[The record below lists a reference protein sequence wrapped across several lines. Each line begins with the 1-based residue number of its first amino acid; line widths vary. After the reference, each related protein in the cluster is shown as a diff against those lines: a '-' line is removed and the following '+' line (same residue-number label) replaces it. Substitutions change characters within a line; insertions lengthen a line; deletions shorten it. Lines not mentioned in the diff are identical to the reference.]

1 MSKKML
7 INLFLVLVMLLT
19 LGVNAASAAP
29 PAQEELTYTVKLG
42 DTLWAL
48 AEKYLGS
55 GPAYWAIVGATN
67 DRYATDTSFAKIDN
81 PSLIHPGWKL
91 LIPSAEEAAEY
102 VPGLP
107 APEVTT
113 RAQTLNIAVSKPYA
127 APDNLNVYAGADR
140 SRSGIHQLV
149 YEYFF
154 YENLQTGEYIPW
166 LATGYEYNDDFTAIT
181 VNLRPGVEWSDGE
194 PFTAD
199 DVVFTYDTLLANP
212 AMTWASEVSKW
223 TASVE
228 SLDDLTVRF
237 NLTAPNPRYHVNREA
252 FPAVGIWGGISIL
265 PQHIW
270 EGLDP
275 LTYKNSDPIGTGPYT
290 LVSASGTAITWE
302 RDDNWWGTGV
312 FGVTP
317 APKRITFQY
326 VGSPTSVALALA
338 ANDIDT
344 PQIGILSLGD
354 FLAVAERNPKVSAW
368 HKEAPYTWLDPCP
381 RAIMVQNDNPPWDQ
395 KEMRW
400 ALSYL
405 IDWDAVVD
413 LAYEGATVPA
423 WGIWPAYDG
432 LQPYF
437 DAIEDLLE
445 KYPTATYDAAKA
457 EEILTAA
464 GYQKDGDGYWAADG
478 ERLHVTFLSDAG
490 NPEDMKVTAVVA
502 DQLEAG
508 GIEVEVQTLSDPL
521 HDNAVLLGEYDLASS
536 QSFCPGY
543 IFDNLE
549 LFHSKYY
556 VPLGEMA
563 PWYER
568 NSFRFNNEAFSAIV
582 DEMSVTPP
590 YEVEKIKDQ
599 FYRAMEIWL
608 DELPVIPG
616 VQAPALVPFN
626 STYWEGWPSADNPWN
641 MPVSWWATWNLVING
656 YPSPET
662 GEWVGGIRPA
672 GQ

>member
-55 GPAYWAIVGATN
+55 GPAYWAIAGATN
-67 DRYATDTSFAKIDN
+67 DRYATDPSFAKIDN

-91 LIPSAEEAAEY
+91 LIPSAEEAAKY

-107 APEVTT
+107 APEVSA

-181 VNLRPGVEWSDGE
+181 VSLRDGVEWSDGE

-212 AMTWASEVSKW
+212 AMTWAAEVSKW
-223 TASVE
+223 TESVE
-228 SLDDLTVRF
+228 KLDDLTVRF

-302 RDDNWWGTGV
+302 RNDNWWGTKV

-317 APKRITFQY
+317 APKIMAFQY

-338 ANDIDT
+338 ANEIDT

-354 FLAVAERNPKVSAW
+354 FLAVAARNPNVSAW
-368 HKEAPYTWLDPCP
+368 HKEPPYTWLDPCP
-381 RAIMVQNDNPPWDQ
+381 RAIMVQNDHTPWDR

-405 IDWDAVVD
+405 IDWQSVVD

-445 KYPTATYDAAKA
+445 EYPTATYNAVKA

-464 GYQKDGDGYWAADG
+464 GYQKDADGYWAAGG
-478 ERLHVTFLSDAG
+478 ERLHVNFLSDAG

-521 HDNAVLLGEYDLASS
+521 HDNAVLMGDYDLASS

-599 FYRAMEIWL
+599 FHRAMEIWL

-626 STYWEGWPSADNPWN
+626 STYWEGWPSADDPWN
-641 MPVSWWATWNLVING
+641 MPVSWWATWNLVVNG

>member
-1 MSKKML
+1 MFKRTTV
-7 INLFLVLVMLLT
+7 NLFLVFAMLLT
-19 LGVNAASAAP
+19 LVGAASAAP

-55 GPAYWAIVGATN
+55 GPAYWAISGATN
-67 DRYATDTSFAKIDN
+67 DRNATDSSFAKIDN

-107 APEVTT
+107 VPEVSA
-113 RAQTLNIAVSKPYA
+113 RAQTMNIAVSKPYA

-181 VNLRPGVEWSDGE
+181 VNLRDGVEWSDGE

-199 DVVFTYDTLLANP
+199 DVVFTYDTLLAMP
-212 AMTWASEVSKW
+212 AMTWAAEVSKW
-223 TASVE
+223 TESVE
-228 SLDDLTVRF
+228 KLDDLTVRF
-237 NLTAPNPRYHVNREA
+237 NLTAANPRYHQNREA

-265 PQHIW
+265 PQHVW

-275 LTYKNSDPIGTGPYT
+275 LTFKNSDPVGTGPYT
-290 LVSASGTAITWE
+290 LVTATGTAITWE
-302 RDDNWWGTGV
+302 RNDNWWGTKV
-312 FGVTP
+312 FGVKP
-317 APKRITFQY
+317 APKIMIFQY

-338 ANDIDT
+338 ANEIDT
-344 PQIGILSLGD
+344 PQIGILALGD
-354 FLAVAERNPKVSAW
+354 FLAVADRNPNVSAW
-368 HKEAPYTWLDPCP
+368 HKDAPYTWLDPCP
-381 RAIMVQNDNPPWDQ
+381 RAIMVQNDSPPWDQ

-405 IDWDAVVD
+405 IDWQSVVD

-437 DAIEDLLE
+437 DAIQDLRE
-445 KYPTATYDAAKA
+445 QYPTATYDSAKA
-457 EEILTAA
+457 EELLTSA
-464 GYQKDGDGYWAADG
+464 GYQKGADGYWASTAG
-478 ERLHVTFLSDAG
+478 EKLHVNFLSDAG

-508 GIEVEVQTLSDPL
+508 GIEVEVTALSDPL
-521 HDNAVLLGEYDLASS
+521 HDNAVLLGDYDLASS
-536 QSFCPGY
+536 QAFCPGY
-543 IFDNLE
+543 IFENLE

-582 DEMSVTPP
+582 DEMAVTPP

-599 FYRAMEIWL
+599 FHRAMEIWL

-626 STYWEGWPSADNPWN
+626 TTYWEGWPSADDPWN
-641 MPVSWWATWNLVING
+641 MPVSWWASWNLVLNG

-672 GQ
+672 Q

>member
-1 MSKKML
+1 MFKRTFV
-7 INLFLVLVMLLT
+7 NLFLVFVVLLT
-19 LGVNAASAAP
+19 LGVGAASAAP

-55 GPAYWAIVGATN
+55 GPAYWAIAGATN
-67 DRYATDTSFAKIDN
+67 DRHATDSSFAKIDN

-91 LIPSAEEAAEY
+91 LIPSAEEAAKY
-102 VPGLP
+102 VPGISV
-107 APEVTT
+107 PEVTA
-113 RAQTLNIAVSKPYA
+113 RAQTLNIAVNQRFSP
-127 APDNLNVYAGADR
+127 PTNLNLYTPGPSR
-140 SRSGIHQLV
+140 SRTGTQQGV

-166 LATGYEYNDDFTAIT
+166 LAEGYEYNDDFTAIT
-181 VNLRPGVEWSDGE
+181 VNLRDGVEWSDGE
-194 PFTAD
+194 PFTPE
-199 DVVFTYDTLLANP
+199 DVVFTYELLADNP
-212 AMTWASEVSKW
+212 AMTWSSEVTKW
-223 TASVE
+223 VESVE
-228 SLDDLTVRF
+228 KLDDLTVRF
-237 NLTAPNPRYHVNREA
+237 NLTAANPRYHQNREA
-252 FPAVGIWGGISIL
+252 FPAVGIWGGITIL
-265 PQHIW
+265 PQHVW

-275 LTYKNSDPIGTGPYT
+275 MTYEDSDPIGTGPYT
-290 LVSASGTAITWE
+290 LVTASESAITWE
-302 RDDNWWGTGV
+302 RNDNWWGTKV
-312 FGVTP
+312 FGVKP
-317 APKRITFQY
+317 APKIVNFQY

-338 ANDIDT
+338 ANEIDT

-354 FLAVAERNPKVSAW
+354 FLAVAARNPNVSAW
-368 HKEAPYTWLDPCP
+368 HKDAPYTWLDPCP
-381 RAIMVQNDNPPWDQ
+381 RALMAQNDNPPLDQ

-400 ALSYL
+400 AISYL
-405 IDWDAVVD
+405 IDWQSVVD

-437 DAIEDLLE
+437 DAIQDLRE
-445 KYPTATYDAAKA
+445 QYPTATYDAAKA
-457 EEILTAA
+457 EELLTSA
-464 GYQKDGDGYWAADG
+464 GYQKGADGYWASTAG
-478 ERLHVTFLSDAG
+478 EKLHLNFLVNAG
-490 NPEDMKVTAVVA
+490 DPEAMKVTTVVA

-508 GIEVEVQTLSDPL
+508 GIEVEVQPLSGSVQ
-521 HDNAVLLGEYDLASS
+521 DNARLVGDYDLAF
-536 QSFCPGY
+536 QPFCPGY
-543 IFDNLE
+543 IFENLE

-568 NSFRFNNEAFSAIV
+568 NSFRFKNEAFDAIV
-582 DEMSVTPP
+582 DEMAVTPP

-599 FYRAMEIWL
+599 FRRAMEIWL

-626 STYWEGWPSADNPWN
+626 TTYWEGWPSADDPWN
-641 MPVSWWATWNLVING
+641 MPVSWWATWNLVVNG
-656 YPSPET
+656 YPSPTT

-672 GQ
+672 Q